1 MEKWTLDDLY
11 RFYLHDVYRYLLS
24 LTRDHHV
31 AEDLVQETFYRAYVA
46 FEKAEVDKV
55 KPWLFR
61 VARNAFIDHYRK
73 NKRVIPAEDSEL
85 NAIPGTDSPERDL
98 LIKEEL
104 AETQQWINKLPDK
117 QKQALLL
124 CDVQQLAYKEA
135 AETMGVT
142 LSHFKI
148 LVFRARQALR
158 QYKERS
164 DNRGR

>member
-11 RFYLHDVYRYLLS
+11 RYYLNDVYRFLLS
-24 LTRDHHV
+24 LARDHHV

-46 FEKAEVDKV
+46 FDKADVDKV

-61 VARNAFIDHYRK
+61 VARNVFIDHYRK
-73 NKRVIPAEDSEL
+73 HKRVIPSDDSEFTS
-85 NAIPGTDSPERDL
+85 IPGPDSPERDL
-98 LIKEEL
+98 LLKEEL
-104 AETQQWINKLPDK
+104 AETRQWIEKLPEK

-135 AETMGVT
+135 AEIMGVT

-158 QYKERS
+158 QSKERS
-164 DNRGR
+164 ENRGR